1 MTIRAHGNFV
11 LVTDLEQGRK
21 KTKGG
26 ILLPDIDTMKEDQK
40 PRWAKVHSIG
50 PRSIVKDDIKEGD
63 WICITFLR
71 WTNGFNVDD
80 TRMWAVEDKSILMMS
95 NTKPEELHE
104 AVN

>member
-26 ILLPDIDTMKEDQK
+26 ILLPDIDTMKEDKK

-50 PRSIVKDDIKEGD
+50 PRSIVKDDIKQGD

-95 NTKPEELHE
+95 DTKPEELHE